1 MNKKVFAVVLVV
13 LIIGMIIFYEN
24 KRTCDDD
31 TRMSLC
37 YDSALINYDNGKF
50 AQSVMCSLEAEEI
63 AVKNEDYYCLG
74 QLYHNLKNIYGKT
87 YNVEEE
93 LKYAKLSYSNFL
105 KTDSTKWI
113 NISYMDLGSSYIN
126 VGEYDKGL
134 VILRNALS
142 KSQEQCDTICYPV
155 ALRLYAEALAVAGY
169 YLESKKHILLLVEND
184 NADCLK
190 SRNYKDLALAYEAIN
205 ELDSAN
211 YYLEIA
217 AIKAE
222 KENDVLLL
230 HRINYEKAKIFENEK
245 QVIASLENMM
255 FSQDSMLRKSMNYG
269 LLSARELYAK
279 ERIKLTKIKAEQDKA
294 FYFWI
299 IILILICTASVIVYG
314 VLRYKADIRHKDEE
328 LALVKEY
335 VKESNILL
343 DSNNTDLSRM
353 NLLIKKM
360 FGQRF
365 KMIND
370 LCDTYFECQN
380 SQREKNA
387 IYKEAISIIS
397 AFEEEET
404 LIELES
410 IINECNDNVM
420 VRIREQIPELT
431 EKDIK
436 LLLYIYSGF
445 SSRAVCLFT
454 KDKIENY
461 YNRKS
466 RLKTKMKRSEAK
478 DISLF
483 MQMLDN
489 QKNK

>member
-24 KRTCDDD
+24 KRTFDDD

-63 AVKNEDYYCLG
+63 AVKNGEYYYLG
-74 QLYHNLKNIYGKT
+74 QLYRILKNIYGKT

-105 KTDSTKWI
+105 KTDSVKWI
-113 NISYMDLGSSYIN
+113 NISYMDLGASYIN
-126 VGEYDKGL
+126 VGNYEKGL
-134 VILRNALS
+134 AILKNALS
-142 KSQEQCDTICYPV
+142 KAKKQCDTICYPV
-155 ALRLYAEALAVAGY
+155 ALRLYSEALSVIGC
-169 YLESKKHILLLVEND
+169 YLEAKKYILLLVESGNGD
-184 NADCLK
+184 YLK
-190 SRNYKDLALAYEAIN
+190 SRNYKDLALAYKVIN
-205 ELDSAN
+205 ELDSVN
-211 YYLEIA
+211 YYLDLA
-217 AIKAE
+217 AINAE
-222 KENDVLLL
+222 KENDLLLL
-230 HRINYEKAKIFENEK
+230 HRINYENAKVVGNERLI
-245 QVIASLENMM
+245 IAGLENMM
-255 FSQDSMLRKSMNYG
+255 FTQDSILRKTLNFG
-269 LLSARELYAK
+269 LLSARELYTK
-279 ERIKLTKIKAEQDKA
+279 ERIKLTKIKAEHDKV

-335 VKESNILL
+335 VNESNVLL

-454 KDKIENY
+454 KDKIDNY

-466 RLKTKMKRSEAK
+466 RLKTKIKRSKAK

-483 MQMLDN
+483 VQMLDN
-489 QKNK
+489 QKSI